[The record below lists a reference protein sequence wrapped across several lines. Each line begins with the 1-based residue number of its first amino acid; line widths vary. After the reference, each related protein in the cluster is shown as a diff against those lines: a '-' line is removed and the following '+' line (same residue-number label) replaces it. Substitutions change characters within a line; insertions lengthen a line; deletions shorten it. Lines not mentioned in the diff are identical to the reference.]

1 MRSRQAVRQR
11 IVNPPCEGSNPSS
24 AGIKNPPALK
34 PAGQRAE
41 FNQSLVW
48 VGDIIIDIHAGSTGI
63 SQLERL

>member
-1 MRSRQAVRQR
+1 
-11 IVNPPCEGSNPSS
+11 
-24 AGIKNPPALK
+24 LK